1 MKAFDKSLEE
11 EMERHI
17 SDLDS
22 QGCSDREQLRYLSW
36 FREGALYAETN
47 PELINEILT
56 KYMAWV
62 DNTPK
67 NKFSDWLCEEGDDEK
82 MEARI
87 RKEFIEYLKPNNQWP
102 QE

>member
-1 MKAFDKSLEE
+1 MKTFDKALEE

-56 KYMAWV
+56 KYQ
-62 DNTPK
+62 
-67 NKFSDWLCEEGDDEK
+67 DWATNLPASQFANWDDEEGDK
-82 MEARI
+82 GKTKARI
-87 RKEFIEYLKPNNQWP
+87 RKEFIEFLNQILDVV
-102 QE
+102 